1 MSRKEIVDK
10 IIELKAVAVIRM
22 EDPSK
27 LIKVAEAIYDG
38 GVKAIEITMTVPNAI
53 EAIALASREI
63 GNKVLIGVGS
73 ILDSEMAQK
82 AIDAG
87 AQFVVSPIFKK
98 EIIEKSHKNN
108 IPAMPGTFSP
118 TEVQLAY
125 EAGADIV
132 KLFPADVLGMPFIKG
147 IKAPMPHLK
156 IMPTGGVSLTNAGE
170 WLKSGACA
178 VGVGSALIDRQAIL
192 EENYTVLTR
201 KAEQI
206 MESINSV
213 INKV

>member
-1 MSRKEIVDK
+1 MTRNEIVQK
-10 IIELKAVAVIRM
+10 IIELKVVAVIRM
-22 EDPSK
+22 EDPNK

-38 GVKAIEITMTVPNAI
+38 GVQAIEITMTVPNAI
-53 EAIALASREI
+53 ETIALASKEI
-63 GNKVLIGVGS
+63 GDKVLIGVGS
-73 ILDSEMAQK
+73 ILDAEMAQR

-87 AQFVVSPIFKK
+87 AQYVVSPIFKK

-132 KLFPADVLGMPFIKG
+132 KLFPADVLGMAFIKG

-156 IMPTGGVSLTNAGE
+156 IMPTGGVSLTNAGD
-170 WLKSGACA
+170 WIKVGACA
-178 VGVGSALIDRQAIL
+178 VGVGSALLDKKAIDSGNYKLLR
-192 EENYTVLTR
+192 EN
-201 KAEQI
+201 AEII
-206 MESINSV
+206 MNSIRSV
-213 INKV
+213 NN